1 MKFALEYFLS
11 KVVIL
16 FAITL
21 CFAPF
26 AHAEP
31 SQVSGSSQA
40 VESLSEESARLLH
53 EYRQVL
59 RQENRLLIYNNQ
71 VDRMIAAQEEE
82 MASFKQQLRE
92 IEITNS
98 EILPLIL
105 KMLERLEQYVSLDLP
120 FLAEKRRARL
130 STLRELIDRPD
141 LNVAEKYRHVIEAYQ
156 IELAY
161 GRTIE
166 ATTGTMT
173 GPMTRASID
182 QGGNSRMVHLLRIGR
197 VALYSLSFD
206 GKEAA
211 YWDSRKREWQELSG
225 EHRQGIAYGLRIARK
240 ETPPN
245 LLKLPMMSPE
255 PGMSPE
261 NSK

>member
-1 MKFALEYFLS
+1 MKFDLKSFLS
-11 KVVIL
+11 KVVMLFGIL
-16 FAITL
+16 LFFT
-21 CFAPF
+21 PF
-26 AHAEP
+26 SHAE
-31 SQVSGSSQA
+31 SSQA
-40 VESLSEESARLLH
+40 ANSLSEGSARRLH

-59 RQENRLLIYNNQ
+59 RQEKRLLIYNKQ
-71 VDRMIAAQEEE
+71 VDRMIATQEEE

-105 KMLERLEQYVSLDLP
+105 KMLDRLEQYVSLDLP
-120 FLAEKRRARL
+120 FLAKQRRARL

-141 LNVAEKYRHVIEAYQ
+141 LSVSAKYRHVIEAYQ
-156 IELAY
+156 LELAY

-166 ATTGTMT
+166 ATTG
-173 GPMTRASID
+173 SIAQEGD
-182 QGGNSRMVHLLRIGR
+182 TRMVHLLRIGR

-211 YWDSRKREWQELSG
+211 YWDSRKREWQGLSDD
-225 EHRQGIAYGLRIARK
+225 HRQGIEYGLRIARK

-245 LLKLPMMSPE
+245 LLKLPITAPE
-255 PGMSPE
+255 HSE
-261 NSK
+261 